1 MNVEER
7 FICEQQQALY
17 QYVQELGMDVLK
29 FSDRF
34 LRSRFCNNSL
44 DKPYSVDQFA
54 DIGDWI
60 DFLEAE
66 GCYVGADPF
75 PQQRVTAEEAGW
87 LGYTYRQLHFAT
99 GLKGMELAEMVPAK
113 RLVIAFPGLHTVD
126 EEMAVEIIIRDFG
139 LPNREAQ

>member
-1 MNVEER
+1 MDVEER

-17 QYVQELGMDVLK
+17 KYVQELGADVLE

-34 LRSRFCNNSL
+34 LHSRFCNNSL

-60 DFLEAE
+60 DFLEME
-66 GCYVGADPF
+66 GCSVAAEPF
-75 PQQRVTAEEAGW
+75 PESQVTAEEAAW

-99 GLKGMELAEMVPAK
+99 GLKGVELAEMVPAK

-139 LPNREAQ
+139 LQNREAQ